1 MYGGSWGGLRGL
13 VERRNINVYGVCIS
27 QTRLGHGSSEGFG
40 GDLVETPSG
49 GDMEPQVATS
59 YSQLGL
65 PVEGEGHQHM
75 HNTFNTKFDLL
86 TIYAE
91 IKLEQIEGLA
101 NQ

>member
-1 MYGGSWGGLRGL
+1 MCVGCVFLKQAWDMGPWKDLE
-13 VERRNINVYGVCIS
+13 V
-27 QTRLGHGSSEGFG
+27 T
-40 GDLVETPSG
+40 LVETPSG

-65 PVEGEGHQHM
+65 PVEGEGHQYM